1 MSSFQPMVIVGAGG
15 RLGAALGRE
24 YQRDYAVTSFE
35 RMQLDLGQLDRVR
48 SALSKAKFDLLIN
61 CAALTN
67 VDYCESHREEAFVVN
82 AEAPRLLAEIANEKS
97 AKLVHF
103 STDYVF
109 DGKKTDPYVEED
121 KAIPLSVYGESK
133 LEGER
138 RVLKVSS
145 QHLVVRLSWVFGPD
159 KPGFIDQIIQR
170 ARENDVV
177 TAVADKFSA
186 PTYTIDVANWLRLT
200 IDKNANGILHL
211 ANNGGCSWQE
221 WAQYAVDVCR
231 NLRIPLKA
239 ERVGAV
245 SLADMRNFVAQR
257 PVHTVLSSAKFTTLT
272 GVQPRHWREAVA
284 EYISAHVS
292 KK

>member
-1 MSSFQPMVIVGAGG
+1 MSSFQPIVIVGAGG

-67 VDYCESHREEAFVVN
+67 VDYCESHRDEAFVVN

-97 AKLVHF
+97 AKLIHF

-121 KAIPLSVYGESK
+121 KAVPLSVYGESK

-138 RVLKVSS
+138 RVLEVSS

-159 KPGFIDQIIQR
+159 KPGFIDQIVQR
-170 ARENDVV
+170 ARENDIV

-186 PTYTIDVANWLRLT
+186 PTYTIDVANWLRLA

-231 NLRIPLKA
+231 NLGLPLKA

-245 SLADMRNFVAQR
+245 SLADMKNFAAQR
-257 PVHTVLSSAKFTTLT
+257 PVHTVLSSAKFTALT